1 MAQGFMETGNSDDFS
16 PEWYSP
22 VPSRAPHAQTK
33 TLETRRVN
41 SNVKKK
47 TVSKK
52 ILESFATSAEQS
64 KNQIPFFQTA
74 CSSFYVVHKS
84 LWFKLALVF

>member
-1 MAQGFMETGNSDDFS
+1 MAQGFMETGNSGDFS

-64 KNQIPFFQTA
+64 KKNLKALFFKYNPKQVLRL
-74 CSSFYVVHKS
+74 FGP
-84 LWFKLALVF
+84 